1 MSDMM
6 LLAAALSA
14 CSMFAIGIMYGWTCK
29 ERYPG
34 NPENPEE
41 LERESK
47 IYDKGYIKGF
57 KAGVEYGKK
66 RMLEDLLVYKKKME
80 EEK

>member
-14 CSMFAIGIMYGWTCK
+14 CSMFAIGIMYGWSCK

-41 LERESK
+41 HERESK
-47 IYDKGYIKGF
+47 IYVKGYNKGF
-57 KAGVEYGKK
+57 KAGVEHGKK
-66 RMLEDLLVYKKKME
+66 RMLEDLLIYKTKME